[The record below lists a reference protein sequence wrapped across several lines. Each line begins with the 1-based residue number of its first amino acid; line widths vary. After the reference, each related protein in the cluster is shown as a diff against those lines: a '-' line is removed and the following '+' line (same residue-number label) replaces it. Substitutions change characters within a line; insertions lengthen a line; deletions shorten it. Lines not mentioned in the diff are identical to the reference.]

1 MIDIIFIN
9 IKPTKHIGKVRRIT
23 VQSFENKEI
32 AKTNTIENCLK
43 EVRSILKDLK
53 YGTITIVVQ
62 DGIPIQLDT
71 TEKKRFK

>member
-1 MIDIIFIN
+1 MA
-9 IKPTKHIGKVRRIT
+9 
-23 VQSFENKEI
+23 SLENKES
-32 AKTNTIENCLK
+32 TQENTIETCLN
-43 EVRSILKDLK
+43 EVRSILKNLK

>member
-1 MIDIIFIN
+1 MEVA
-9 IKPTKHIGKVRRIT
+9 KHTKHIGY
-23 VQSFENKEI
+23 
-32 AKTNTIENCLK
+32 
-43 EVRSILKDLK
+43 VRSGSMGASQVKESTVEKCIEEVKNALDDLK

>member
-1 MIDIIFIN
+1 M
-9 IKPTKHIGKVRRIT
+9 T
-23 VQSFENKEI
+23 SSENKDHAVE
-32 AKTNTIENCLK
+32 TCLK
-43 EVRSILKDLK
+43 EVKSILKDLK

>member
-1 MIDIIFIN
+1 M
-9 IKPTKHIGKVRRIT
+9 T
-23 VQSFENKEI
+23 SSESKE
-32 AKTNTIENCLK
+32 AAVEKCLN
-43 EVRSILKDLK
+43 EVRDILDNLK

>member
-1 MIDIIFIN
+1 MASYDS
-9 IKPTKHIGKVRRIT
+9 K
-23 VQSFENKEI
+23 EN
-32 AKTNTIENCLK
+32 AVKTCLD
-43 EVRSILKDLK
+43 EVKDILKNLK

>member
-1 MIDIIFIN
+1 VE
-9 IKPTKHIGKVRRIT
+9 KC
-23 VQSFENKEI
+23 
-32 AKTNTIENCLK
+32 IE
-43 EVRSILKDLK
+43 EVKNALDDLK

>member
-1 MIDIIFIN
+1 MGASQV
-9 IKPTKHIGKVRRIT
+9 KEST
-23 VQSFENKEI
+23 VEKC
-32 AKTNTIENCLK
+32 IE
-43 EVRSILKDLK
+43 EVKNALDDLK

>member
-1 MIDIIFIN
+1 MTDIILIN
-9 IKPTKHIGKVRRIT
+9 AKPTKHIGKVRRKT
-23 VQSFENKEI
+23 MTSSENKEN
-32 AKTNTIENCLK
+32 AVETCLN
-43 EVRSILKDLK
+43 EVRSILNDLK

>member
-1 MIDIIFIN
+1 MLAIIIITN
-9 IKPTKHIGKVRRIT
+9 IKPTKHIGEVRLKGMPT
-23 VQSFENKEI
+23 EVNKDN
-32 AKTNTIENCLK
+32 AVENCLK
-43 EVRSILKDLK
+43 EVKSILKDLK

>member
-1 MIDIIFIN
+1 MKSSD
-9 IKPTKHIGKVRRIT
+9 
-23 VQSFENKEI
+23 NKE
-32 AKTNTIENCLK
+32 AAVETCLN
-43 EVRSILKDLK
+43 EVRSILGNLK

>member
-1 MIDIIFIN
+1 MTSSD
-9 IKPTKHIGKVRRIT
+9 
-23 VQSFENKEI
+23 NKDNAVE
-32 AKTNTIENCLK
+32 ACLK
-43 EVRSILKDLK
+43 EVRNVLKQLK

>member
-1 MIDIIFIN
+1 MADIIILL
-9 IKPTKHIGKVRRIT
+9 ILKPTKHIGKVRVKT
-23 VQSFENKEI
+23 MHSSQNKES
-32 AKTNTIENCLK
+32 AVETCLD
-43 EVRSILKDLK
+43 EVKNILKDLK